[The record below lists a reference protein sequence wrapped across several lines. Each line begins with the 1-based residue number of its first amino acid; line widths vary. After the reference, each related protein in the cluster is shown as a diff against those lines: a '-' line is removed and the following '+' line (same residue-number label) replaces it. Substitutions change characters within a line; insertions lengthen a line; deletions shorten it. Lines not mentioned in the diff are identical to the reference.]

1 LTASAAAPKS
11 LARVQFGKSPLVA
24 LVLAVLGSQAAG
36 QNPWIPPGATVVI
49 VAGLPGDVESEKT
62 YRDQLNSLT
71 ELLPQAQT
79 LTDATREKFL
89 TLGKTLAGQTNPVV
103 VIAWGHGGTQGQT
116 PVFHVR
122 GPRLT
127 PADFKEFAA
136 RMPEAPSCWLLFFR
150 NSGAFAR
157 ELAAPNRQIIS
168 SEKDTSF
175 NSDPVGMAVF
185 LKILRANPR
194 HTMDSLSR
202 ELGRATAAWYEERHL
217 ARTEEP
223 TLWSGKQP
231 PRLLAPVLDNDA
243 LASEPSEKPEPQS
256 EPALASSAWKDITK
270 VDARDFPDAD
280 AVVLRRRV
288 EYTLGSSPAISAEHE
303 EFIQIL
309 TTEGKQHGDFDVA
322 YWPPQEDITFLD
334 CEVQQADGKLAR
346 LDPDDIHES
355 ADESVGDYHTARR
368 KLFSLP
374 GITPGAVL
382 RVHYQTTWR
391 TFPLPHVTLSVP
403 VADELPVANL
413 AVQITVPRDSAFHYA
428 FDQTPARDPEIK
440 QTTYGT
446 TYSWRFANVP
456 AHIREVLAP
465 PRSEP
470 ILLLSTFPDWPAFA
484 NWYERITRLA
494 GEITPEISAKAA
506 ELTRDTKTDREK
518 VQALYHFVTNLRYV
532 AIPLGV
538 NSYRPHAAAN
548 VFKNQFGDCK
558 DKANLFNTLLR
569 SQNIQADLVLVPRFS
584 QAHEA
589 VPGLAFNHAISRVS
603 LSNETIWVDTTD
615 DTCPFGLLPPGDA
628 GRNVLVVDGKT
639 TTLTR
644 LPVPN
649 PVAHQLKLHA
659 QIECSG
665 DWPVKLDVTTTGFC
679 DYTLRA
685 AARLIGEMKTT
696 QPLLAMKLRPVAGAF
711 AMTKQSFTPVSALEE
726 NFAWRAEGTWTGLNP
741 ATLAAPFWLPEE
753 WDSALHARTGP
764 LFLNQGYPLRLDE
777 VVEFAAGKKPAALP
791 AAAENASPP
800 LRWSV
805 QWGRGRDSGFRALL
819 RIELPSGEIPVEQV
833 PVFQRQLRALLNALA
848 AGVNFSQ

>member
-1 LTASAAAPKS
+1 MTARAADPKS
-11 LARVQFGKSPLVA
+11 LAGVQLGKLTFIA
-24 LVLAVLGSQAAG
+24 LILALLGSQAAS
-36 QNPWIPPGATVVI
+36 QNSWIPAGATVII
-49 VAGLPGDVESEKT
+49 VPGLPGDVENEAA
-62 YRDQLNSLT
+62 YREQLNSLSG
-71 ELLPQAQT
+71 LLPRAYT
-79 LTDATREKFL
+79 LADATREKFL

-103 VIAWGHGGTQGQT
+103 VIAWGHGGQQGQT
-116 PVFHVR
+116 SVFHVR

-136 RMPEAPSCWLLFFR
+136 RMPDAKSRWLLFFR
-150 NSGAFAR
+150 GSGTFAR

-168 SEKDTSF
+168 SEKDAMF
-175 NSDPVGMAVF
+175 NSDPVGMSVF
-185 LKILRANPR
+185 LRILRTNPN
-194 HTMDSLSR
+194 HTMESLSQD
-202 ELGRATAAWYEERHL
+202 LGRATAAWYEERHL

-231 PRLLAPVLDNDA
+231 PRLLAPSSDSDV
-243 LASEPSEKPEPQS
+243 LASEPGEKLESPS
-256 EPALASSAWKDITK
+256 EPAPTSSAWKDIAK
-270 VDARDFPDAD
+270 VDARNFPDAE

-309 TTEGKQHGDFDVA
+309 TTEGKEHGDFDVA

-334 CEVQQADGKLAR
+334 CEVRQADGKLTR

-368 KLFSLP
+368 KIFSLP
-374 GITPGAVL
+374 GVVPGAVL

-403 VADELPVANL
+403 VADELPVADL

-446 TYSWRFANVP
+446 VYLWRFANVP
-456 AHIREVLAP
+456 AHIREVLAS
-465 PRSEP
+465 PRNEP
-470 ILLLSTFPDWPAFA
+470 VLLLSTFPDWPAFA

-494 GEITPEISAKAA
+494 SEVTPEISAKAA
-506 ELTRDTKTDREK
+506 ELTRDAKTDREK
-518 VQALYHFVTNLRYV
+518 IRALYHFVTNLRYV

-548 VFKNQFGDCK
+548 VLKNQFGDCK
-558 DKANLFNTLLR
+558 DKANLFNALLH
-569 SQNIQADLVLVPRFS
+569 SQNIPADLVLVPRFA
-584 QAHEA
+584 QAYEA

-603 LSNETIWVDTTD
+603 LSNDTIWVDTTD

-639 TTLTR
+639 SALTR
-644 LPVPN
+644 LPSPN
-649 PVAHQLKLHA
+649 PDAHQLKLRA

-679 DYTLRA
+679 DYALRA
-685 AARLIGEMKTT
+685 TARFVGELKTT

-711 AMTKQSFTPVSALEE
+711 AMTKQTFTPVSTLDE
-726 NFAWRAEGTWTGLNP
+726 NFAWHAEGTWTGLNP
-741 ATLAAPFWLPEE
+741 VMLTAPFWLPDE
-753 WDSALHARTGP
+753 WDAALHVRTGP
-764 LFLNQGYPLRLDE
+764 LFLNQGYPLQLDE
-777 VVEFAAGKKPAALP
+777 RIEFAAGKKPSALP
-791 AAAENASPP
+791 PPTENASPP
-800 LRWSV
+800 LRWKVEWSKT
-805 QWGRGRDSGFRALL
+805 GDSAQLRAELL
-819 RIELPSGEIPVEQV
+819 SGEIPVDQV
-833 PVFQRQLRALLNALA
+833 PAFQRQLRALLNALA
-848 AGVNFSQ
+848 AGASFSQ